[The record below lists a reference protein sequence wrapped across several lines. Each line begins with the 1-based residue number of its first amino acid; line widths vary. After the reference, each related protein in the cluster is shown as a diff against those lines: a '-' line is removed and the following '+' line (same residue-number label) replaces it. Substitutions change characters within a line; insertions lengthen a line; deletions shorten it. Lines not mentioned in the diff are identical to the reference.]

1 MTTENI
7 VGKYT
12 IYMKIGRIFHF
23 IKVFLVQKW
32 HNSIDKDSIALP
44 EEDIVRRCE
53 VETSVGAAVP
63 AADVSVRAEP
73 ADNVA
78 GNHKQ

>member
-1 MTTENI
+1 
-7 VGKYT
+7 
-12 IYMKIGRIFHF
+12 MKIGRIFHF
-23 IKVFLVQKW
+23 IKVLFLVQKW
-32 HNSIDKDSIALP
+32 HDSIDKDSIALP

-78 GNHKQ
+78 GNHMQ